1 MNLKPIS
8 KNGITFPG
16 LLLVILF
23 FFALPSFVTSP
34 FHREVLIQVGYMS
47 MMALGQRLVMQTGQ
61 LTMAQGVFMGI
72 GGYTSAT
79 TMIEFG
85 FPFYISLPLA
95 GLIAGAIAIV
105 IGMVSM
111 RLKGIYFFMVTFG
124 LIEAWRIGMSNFLEG
139 AFGGFSGIVN
149 IPRPGVVNVPGLFQV
164 DFTDQL
170 AMYYLTWALA
180 AITFIVMY
188 RLYIS
193 RFGMIF
199 RSIREQDVLTE
210 HLGLS
215 IMKYKVISFVIACF
229 FAGLAG
235 SIFAHNLQFILPQ
248 AYGIEMQEDVL
259 FFAIIGGTDAFMGP
273 IVGSLGLK
281 MMTEGLRPVREYHL
295 IVKGGLLIFV
305 MLFMPGGLVSLPE
318 RIFIIYKKFRSGL
331 LKRIAGQPAT
341 ASGADT

>member
-1 MNLKPIS
+1 MHLRLIS
-8 KNGITFPG
+8 KSGITFPM
-16 LLLVILF
+16 LLLVLLF
-23 FFALPSFVTSP
+23 FFILPSFVTSP

-61 LTMAQGVFMGI
+61 LTVAQGVFMGI
-72 GGYTSAT
+72 GGYASAT

-95 GLIAGAIAIV
+95 GLVAATFALVFGIL
-105 IGMVSM
+105 SM

-139 AFGGFSGIVN
+139 AFGGFSGIAN

-164 DFTDQL
+164 DFADQL
-170 AMYYLTWALA
+170 SMYYLTWALA
-180 AITFIVMY
+180 AVTILVMY
-188 RLYIS
+188 RLFIS

-235 SIFAHNLQFILPQ
+235 SIFAHNVNYILPQ
-248 AYGIEMQEDVL
+248 SYGIEMQEDVL
-259 FFAIIGGTDAFMGP
+259 FFAIIGGTEAFMGP

-305 MLFMPGGLVSLPE
+305 MLFMRGGLVSLPE
-318 RIFIIYKKFRSGL
+318 RVFILYKKFRSVL

-341 ASGADT
+341 ASRRDV